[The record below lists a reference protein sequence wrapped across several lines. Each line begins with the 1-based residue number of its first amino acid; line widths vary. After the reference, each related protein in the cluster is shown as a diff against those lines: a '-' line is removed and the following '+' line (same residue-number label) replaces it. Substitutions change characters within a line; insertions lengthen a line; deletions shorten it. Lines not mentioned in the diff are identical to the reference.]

1 MTWRSNL
8 KLFIGLVAVLA
19 LVLGLTVIFT
29 QRQAQVTS
37 VSASIAAERY
47 PVGIDYGGTLVE
59 SFITT
64 DDQRVSEGDVLFT
77 LQSPSLQ
84 ADLAE
89 GLLKPETVAYTVTE
103 DGTITLTAAV
113 PGTVRDVTTQPGSF
127 VQAGQVLATI
137 ERVGTLSVVAQYELT
152 GRDYSR
158 IGDGAPVILLLPNGA
173 SIEGSVSTID
183 VQTVDGQAETTIR
196 VHSASLTDGA
206 YNGLVKAGTP
216 VTATLKL
223 SDDGILA
230 GAFDGF
236 SDFLRK
242 IGL

>member
-8 KLFIGLVAVLA
+8 KLFVGLIVVFA
-19 LVLGLTVIFT
+19 LVFGLTIVFT
-29 QRQAQVTS
+29 QRQAQATS

-47 PVGIDYGGTLVE
+47 PVGIDYGGTLVR
-59 SFITT
+59 SFITE
-64 DDQRVSEGDVLFT
+64 DDQRVTAGDVLFT

-89 GLLKPETVAYTVTE
+89 GLLKPETVAYTVTD
-103 DGTITLTAAV
+103 DGMITLTAAV
-113 PGTVRDVTTQPGSF
+113 SGTVRDVTTKPGSF

-137 ERVGTLSVVAQYELT
+137 EKAGSLSVVAQYELT

-158 IGDGAPVILLLPNGA
+158 IGESAPVTLLLPNGA
-173 SIEGSVSTID
+173 SIDGSVSTID

-196 VHSASLTDGA
+196 VESDALTDGA
-206 YNGLVKAGTP
+206 FNGLVKAGTP
-216 VTATLKL
+216 VTATLQL
-223 SDDGILA
+223 SDNGILA
-230 GAFDGF
+230 GAFDGMA
-236 SDFLRK
+236 DFLRK

>member
-8 KLFIGLVAVLA
+8 KLFIGLIAVLT

-29 QRQAQVTS
+29 QRQGQVAS
-37 VSASIAAERY
+37 VSASIEAQRY
-47 PVGIDYGGTLVE
+47 PVGIDYGGTLIQ
-59 SFITT
+59 SFVTE
-64 DDQRVSEGDVLFT
+64 DNQRVTEGDTLFT

-84 ADLAE
+84 ADLAK
-89 GLLKPETVAYTVTE
+89 GLLKPETVAYTVTD

-113 PGTVRDVTTQPGSF
+113 SGTVRDVTTQPGSF

-137 ERVGTLSVVAQYELT
+137 EKAGSLTVMAQYELT

-158 IGDGAPVILLLPNGA
+158 IGDGAPVTLLLPNGA
-173 SIEGSVSTID
+173 SVEGSVSSID
-183 VQTVDGQAETTIR
+183 VQTVRGEAETTIR
-196 VHSASLTDGA
+196 VDSDALTDGA

-216 VTATLKL
+216 VTATLTL

-230 GAFDGF
+230 GAFDGV